1 MSNLFEYFTALR
13 GFHVHSNTVN
23 SKSHIGHKISFKRE
37 HINNYDKFT
46 IIGKTLLKGRIW
58 AITVGH
64 IPREFSRHTWYALQK
79 GQSFKQP
86 FMITKSKP
94 LLLLLK

>member
-37 HINNYDKFT
+37 HINNYDKFAIT
-46 IIGKTLLKGRIW
+46 GKTLLKGRIW

-79 GQSFKQP
+79 R
-86 FMITKSKP
+86 TKFQAVFYDNEI
-94 LLLLLK
+94 